1 MNLYL
6 SRPVGLACCLLLL
19 GGGLTACGGSVAEES
34 VAGGSGLSD
43 LAPTYDVVPR
53 SPGPQARSTRAA
65 RATSEA
71 RRGGAA
77 GGSDTRRT
85 SDRRRR
91 STEPTSDAV
100 QRADGRER
108 PSVPRQAP
116 ADPGPSTVTDPA
128 GDLSTSLEGKAAS
141 ADIVAVHVDVTGD
154 TVEVRTTF
162 AGEVPERMTGGKGMN
177 VASFFDVDGN
187 GLVDYEIWVSLVE
200 EGWGTG
206 YRDAREGT
214 AAFGSSTGIEV
225 AVAGRS
231 LTTRFPLDRIDGAT
245 SFRWSAASEWGSHES
260 MAASTSARDHAPDSG
275 AAGYP
280 G

>member
-6 SRPVGLACCLLLL
+6 SGPAGLACCLLLV
-19 GGGLTACGGSVAEES
+19 GGGVTACGGSVAEDP
-34 VAGGSGLSD
+34 VAGGAGMSD

-53 SPGPQARSTRAA
+53 SPGPQARSTRGG
-65 RATSEA
+65 RATEA
-71 RRGGAA
+71 RREEAA

-85 SDRRRR
+85 SDRRMR
-91 STEPTSDAV
+91 STEPTPDAV
-100 QRADGRER
+100 QRADRRAR
-108 PSVPRQAP
+108 PSAVRQAP
-116 ADPGPSTVTDPA
+116 ADPGPATVTDPA
-128 GDLSTSLEGKAAS
+128 GDLSTSLEGRPDS
-141 ADIVAVHVDVTGD
+141 ADIVAVQVDVTGD
-154 TVEVRTTF
+154 TVEVSTTF
-162 AGEVPERMTGGKGMN
+162 AGEVPEGMTGGKGMN

-206 YRDAREGT
+206 YRDAREST
-214 AAFGSSTGIEV
+214 AAFGPSTGIEV

-275 AAGYP
+275 AADYP